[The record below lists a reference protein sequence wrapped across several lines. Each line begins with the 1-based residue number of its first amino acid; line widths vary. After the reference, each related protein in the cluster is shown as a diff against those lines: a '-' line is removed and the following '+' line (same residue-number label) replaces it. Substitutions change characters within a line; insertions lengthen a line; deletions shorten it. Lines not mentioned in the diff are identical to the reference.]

1 MKSEDNQSRVVKEEF
16 CIRVLRADEI
26 ECRVATVNEK
36 GASLL
41 LFKDAR
47 VDLKILDE
55 TFGTFG
61 WQRTHQTIDG
71 NLYCTISLWDEKKKQ
86 WIAKQDVGTKSYS
99 EQEKGQASDSFKRAA
114 FVVGVGRELY
124 TAPFIWIPAGKVKI
138 QKKGDKYCT
147 SDHFK
152 VARIGYNERRE
163 IDQLEIVD
171 SYGKAVFSLN
181 PDKGENKTEKT
192 GKEDKI
198 ALNVLQRELDRTGVE
213 IGTVLERY
221 HLQDISQMTPEQ
233 FENAINCLKKSRGRA
248 A

>member
-1 MKSEDNQSRVVKEEF
+1 MKTEDSRNEAVKTEEF
-16 CIRVLRADEI
+16 SIRLLRADEI
-26 ECRVATVNEK
+26 ECRVASISEK

-47 VDLKILDE
+47 VDLKVLDE

-138 QKKGDKYCT
+138 QKKGEKY
-147 SDHFK
+147 SIGDHFK
-152 VARIGYNERRE
+152 VARIGYNEKRE
-163 IDQLEIVD
+163 IDLLEITD
-171 SYGKAVFSLN
+171 SYGKTVFSLN
-181 PDKGENKTEKT
+181 PDKGENKT
-192 GKEDKI
+192 
-198 ALNVLQRELDRTGVE
+198 ALKVLQMELDRTGVE
-213 IGTVLERY
+213 METVLERY

-233 FENAINCLKKSRGRA
+233 FENAINCLKKSKDRA

>member
-1 MKSEDNQSRVVKEEF
+1 MKTEDNRNEAVKAEEF
-16 CIRVLRADEI
+16 PIRLLRADEI
-26 ECRVATVNEK
+26 ECRVASINEK

-55 TFGTFG
+55 TFGRFG

-124 TAPFIWIPAGKVKI
+124 TAPFIWIPAGKVNI
-138 QKKGDKYCT
+138 QKKGDKYYT
-147 SDHFK
+147 GDRFK
-152 VARIGYNERRE
+152 VARIGYNEKRE
-163 IDQLEIVD
+163 INRLEITD
-171 SYGKAVFSLN
+171 SYGKTVFSLI
-181 PDKGENKTEKT
+181 PDKGDVKT
-192 GKEDKI
+192 GKENDV
-198 ALNVLQRELDRTGVE
+198 ALKVLQRELDRTGVE
-213 IGTVLERY
+213 LGAVLERY
-221 HLQDISQMTPEQ
+221 HLQDISQMTAEQ
-233 FENAINCLKKSRGRA
+233 FENAISCLKKSKAKA

>member
-1 MKSEDNQSRVVKEEF
+1 MKTEDSRNEAVKAGEF
-16 CIRVLRADEI
+16 PIRLLRADEI
-26 ECRVATVNEK
+26 ECRVASINEK

-86 WIAKQDVGTKSYS
+86 WIDKQDVGTKSYS

-124 TAPFIWIPAGKVKI
+124 TAPFIWLPAGKVKI
-138 QKKGDKYCT
+138 QKKGEKYCT

-152 VARIGYNERRE
+152 VARIGYNEKRE
-163 IDQLEIVD
+163 IDLLEITD
-171 SYGKAVFSLN
+171 SYGKTVFSLN
-181 PDKGENKTEKT
+181 PDKGENKA
-192 GKEDKI
+192 
-198 ALNVLQRELDRTGVE
+198 ALKVLQRELDRTGVE
-213 IGTVLERY
+213 MGTVLERY

-233 FENAINCLKKSRGRA
+233 FENAINCLKKSKDRA